1 MNSLTGQPYLIV
13 MMVSGLTAALSAL
26 IVAWLNTRNTRR
38 TASGST
44 STSDAA
50 TIFNQGQQNYA
61 GALNLVKEL
70 RTEVDRLIAKIG
82 EQNKLLDIQ
91 GTEIMS
97 LRKEIHILTLKIET
111 RIESQEQTP

>member
-1 MNSLTGQPYLIV
+1 MSNFSSNPYIAV
-13 MMVSGLTAALSAL
+13 MMVSSLTAALSAL
-26 IVAWLNTRNTRR
+26 IVAWLNARNTRR

-44 STSDAA
+44 ATSDAA

-91 GTEIMS
+91 STEIMS
-97 LRKEIHILTLKIET
+97 LRKEIHILTLKMET